1 VRSKIPP
8 EAFEVWV
15 GMGPGRTYDAVAR
28 RYGVSKTA
36 LANCAKRENWMQR
49 LAKVEREAQLRA
61 EQRVIESIDA
71 MNERHLK
78 VVQVIQGKAL
88 ETLKNSPIDSA
99 MDAVRALD
107 LAIRH
112 ERLIRGEPSERT
124 AVTTESVLKG
134 QFERWM
140 TEESETSEAE
150 SPEVEREV
158 GTESE
163 SSGTEELPEGSEDI
177 P

>member
-1 VRSKIPP
+1 
-8 EAFEVWV
+8 
-15 GMGPGRTYDAVAR
+15 
-28 RYGVSKTA
+28 
-36 LANCAKRENWMQR
+36 
-49 LAKVEREAQLRA
+49 
-61 EQRVIESIDA
+61 
-71 MNERHLK
+71 
-78 VVQVIQGKAL
+78 
-88 ETLKNSPIDSA
+88 

-140 TEESETSEAE
+140 TEESETPEAE
-150 SPEVEREV
+150 SPESEPVA
-158 GTESE
+158 TEEE
-163 SSGTEELPEGSEDI
+163 SSGTEELPEESEGA

>member
-1 VRSKIPP
+1 
-8 EAFEVWV
+8 
-15 GMGPGRTYDAVAR
+15 
-28 RYGVSKTA
+28 
-36 LANCAKRENWMQR
+36 
-49 LAKVEREAQLRA
+49 
-61 EQRVIESIDA
+61 
-71 MNERHLK
+71 

-140 TEESETSEAE
+140 TDESELPETETPDEGPAAEA
-150 SPEVEREV
+150 
-158 GTESE
+158 ESE
-163 SSGTEELPEGSEDI
+163 SSGTEEPPEESEGLP
-177 P
+177 